1 MDPKEF
7 KKEDLKL
14 IKELNKKTFS
24 IEYEGEYH
32 GNKYLIKKLSKD
44 NIDFNKEDEIR
55 EYMKTCLKREIDI
68 ARQMSQLENSVK
80 LYFNFEEEKDY
91 VLIFELCDTDLS
103 QLLDEKKRFSSS
115 EILSIMKDLNNAFKY
130 MYNNSLL
137 HRNIKPENILIK
149 YTDSSKTKFIPK
161 IYGYGFSRELE
172 NGKAST
178 EVGTPRFMA
187 PEVIIGE
194 NDYDNKSDLYSIG
207 VMMYYLYFGSYPF
220 EIPKG
225 RGIKKMKEI
234 YDKPKKEN
242 CEDKVLD
249 DLLNKLLAFEPEK
262 RITWEEYLNHP
273 FFNIKNQ

>member
-14 IKELNKKTFS
+14 IKELNKKVFS
-24 IEYEGEYH
+24 KEYEGEYH

-44 NIDFNKEDEIR
+44 NIDFNEEEEAR

-68 ARQMSQLENSVK
+68 AKKMSELENSVK
-80 LYFNFEEEKDY
+80 LYYNFEEEKDY
-91 VLIFELCDTDLS
+91 VLIFELCDTNLS
-103 QLLDEKKRFSSS
+103 QILEEKKRFSSS
-115 EILSIMKDLNNAFKY
+115 ELLSIMKDLNNAFKY

-137 HRNIKPENILIK
+137 HRNIKPENVLIK
-149 YTDSSKTKFIPK
+149 YVDSSKTKFIPK

-172 NGKAST
+172 NGKAGT
-178 EVGTPRFMA
+178 EVGTPRYMA
-187 PEVIIGE
+187 PEVMIGE
-194 NDYDNKSDLYSIG
+194 NEYDNKSDLYSIG

-220 EIPKG
+220 GIPKG
-225 RGIKKMKEI
+225 RSIKKIQEI

-249 DLLNKLLAFEPEK
+249 DLLNKLLTFEPEK

-273 FFNIKNQ
+273 FFNLKNE